1 MGETTNESSMNQEL
15 QDWIK
20 ETRQPPIEDKSPSE
34 SERKPEGKCWIC
46 KQKDAKFICLK
57 CDQSVCSDCY
67 FKIIGICK
75 QCIPESIVE
84 KWKGKNP
91 DWEKILGVK
100 WVD

>member
-1 MGETTNESSMNQEL
+1 MGEKTIESMNKEL

-20 ETRQPPIEDKSPSE
+20 ETRELPTENKRPIDEN
-34 SERKPEGKCWIC
+34 RKPEGKCRIC
-46 KQKDAKFICLK
+46 GQKDANFICLK

-67 FKIIGICK
+67 FKIIGVCK

-91 DWEKILGVK
+91 DWEKILGVQ

>member
-1 MGETTNESSMNQEL
+1 MGENTTESMNKEL

-20 ETRQPPIEDKSPSE
+20 ETREIPVDENQNGSNNYE
-34 SERKPEGKCWIC
+34 PEGKCRIC

-57 CDQSVCSDCY
+57 CNQSVCSDCY
-67 FKIIGICK
+67 FKIIGVCK

-91 DWEKILGVK
+91 DWEKILGVQ